1 MLAKISWRFVVILIS
16 AGIIAFL
23 TFNYLDSLQETK
35 SVVITTEDIPEKTII
50 TEEMLKT
57 VSVEAKSAD
66 VLVSNQVDDPELVVG
81 GITRKKLSEGEP
93 IKMDSNLIVFPED
106 RMEYLTES
114 GEVNANKF
122 IPNDKRLYT
131 LGLEPNNVID
141 NRVKKGDFVD
151 VILTGETTSK
161 DSEDIFSRMILQYV
175 EVYSVEAFDESVIGD
190 MAKDSLIQHV
200 TLMVTPQE
208 AVALANAKEEGKLSL
223 ALNPSEGEEVDVKM
237 IYKSTFE
244 R

>member
-1 MLAKISWRFVVILIS
+1 
-16 AGIIAFL
+16 
-23 TFNYLDSLQETK
+23 
-35 SVVITTEDIPEKTII
+35 
-50 TEEMLKT
+50 
-57 VSVEAKSAD
+57 
-66 VLVSNQVDDPELVVG
+66 
-81 GITRKKLSEGEP
+81 
-93 IKMDSNLIVFPED
+93 
-106 RMEYLTES
+106 
-114 GEVNANKF
+114 EVNANKF

-223 ALNPSEGEEVDVKM
+223 ALNPSEGEEV
-237 IYKSTFE
+237 
-244 R
+244 